1 MAFEHYTYAAG
12 RKLRCGFTTGTC
24 AALAASG
31 AARRLLT
38 GRWPE
43 TVSLLTPKGL
53 RVEVPLER
61 CRMEAGRAVCA
72 VRKDAGD
79 DIDQTADALIE
90 ACAAFTGAPGV
101 AIDGG
106 SGVGRVTK
114 PGLDQPVGAAAINRV
129 PRRMIREA
137 VEAVC
142 RMAEYDGGLLV
153 TISVPGGE
161 EIARRTFNPSLGVVG
176 GISILGTSGIVEPMS
191 MQAMADTVALELR
204 QTAAQ
209 GSRRVIL
216 TPGNYGM
223 EYLRGQGLDTMGVPV
238 VKCSNFIGDALDAA
252 AAQGFQSVLLVG
264 HVGKLVKLAGGVMN
278 THSRYADCRTELFCA
293 HAAACG
299 AGPDVCRALLDAATA
314 DACIAILERNG
325 LREAVMSSL
334 LSAIGRHL
342 RRRAAGAYQ
351 IGAILFSREYGEL
364 GRIPEAEEIIRQWK
378 QNAEFSTASE

>member
-1 MAFEHYTYAAG
+1 
-12 RKLRCGFTTGTC
+12 
-24 AALAASG
+24 
-31 AARRLLT
+31 
-38 GRWPE
+38 
-43 TVSLLTPKGL
+43 
-53 RVEVPLER
+53 
-61 CRMEAGRAVCA
+61 
-72 VRKDAGD
+72 
-79 DIDQTADALIE
+79 
-90 ACAAFTGAPGV
+90 
-101 AIDGG
+101 
-106 SGVGRVTK
+106 
-114 PGLDQPVGAAAINRV
+114 
-129 PRRMIREA
+129 
-137 VEAVC
+137 
-142 RMAEYDGGLLV
+142 
-153 TISVPGGE
+153 
-161 EIARRTFNPSLGVVG
+161 
-176 GISILGTSGIVEPMS
+176 